1 MGRGGRRAG
10 AGRKPNYLAP
20 ITMLALTPRDP
31 RLSRLS
37 PDELR
42 TLEAI
47 ARKLA
52 LDTPHNQTESNTAIE
67 AASDTPRP
75 QIEPQAPAVPS
86 VPLSHPYPC

>member
-1 MGRGGRRAG
+1 MGRGGRRIG
-10 AGRKPNYLAP
+10 AGSKPNYLAP
-20 ITMLALTPRDP
+20 IAMLALTPRDP

-52 LDTPHNQTESNTAIE
+52 IPSPNASVNQTESKSAIE
-67 AASDTPRP
+67 VEVMESDRTNG
-75 QIEPQAPAVPS
+75 
-86 VPLSHPYPC
+86 